1 MGAKKLLNQVCGAMQ
16 LQPQATAHALLKS
29 NKAYGGPNAGI
40 RFVISLIRQYGAPY
54 SGNGLDIL
62 ISGWAVCGALAK
74 SAVALGT
81 LASSNSLRDGN
92 SRHHHKG
99 RAMLKA
105 AGALGALGN
114 SALRLRRLLN
124 GSHHEE
130 SEHNEHSH
138 KAAQKNLGI
147 LTKVGLFGTRLARK
161 LPIRKRK
168 QYQRKVGPSTEC
180 DEEESHAHLWQIL
193 PPGEVLHCLRLGATA
208 LDGDDFK
215 QLLQTVWSLFDE
227 CDAVTWMIEPK
238 ARSDSR
244 ALELFAVQEA
254 LAKVV
259 TVDTHPMHE
268 EDAEPLHQ
276 QLLRSHGIIQQ
287 LKDLCEDAD
296 DGLLRRAALYGL
308 PILLERVSIWIHASV
323 EPITNP
329 AIARPSR
336 VATHEMDSVVA
347 KVLKAFTPYEI
358 AVEDGLGYQAPQ
370 HSCDTFLSSRGSRT
384 GGAAVVCEEAW
395 KRFLRSKERT
405 KTLLA
410 DAKNEETREHALASS
425 GRFCTHKL
433 LRPGF

>member
-1 MGAKKLLNQVCGAMQ
+1 
-16 LQPQATAHALLKS
+16 
-29 NKAYGGPNAGI
+29 
-40 RFVISLIRQYGAPY
+40 
-54 SGNGLDIL
+54 
-62 ISGWAVCGALAK
+62 
-74 SAVALGT
+74 
-81 LASSNSLRDGN
+81 
-92 SRHHHKG
+92 
-99 RAMLKA
+99 
-105 AGALGALGN
+105 
-114 SALRLRRLLN
+114 
-124 GSHHEE
+124 
-130 SEHNEHSH
+130 
-138 KAAQKNLGI
+138 
-147 LTKVGLFGTRLARK
+147 
-161 LPIRKRK
+161 
-168 QYQRKVGPSTEC
+168 
-180 DEEESHAHLWQIL
+180 
-193 PPGEVLHCLRLGATA
+193 
-208 LDGDDFK
+208 
-215 QLLQTVWSLFDE
+215 LLQTVWSLFDE

-370 HSCDTFLSSRGSRT
+370 HSCTHSSVQ
-384 GGAAVVCEEAW
+384 GAVAQVVQ
-395 KRFLRSKERT
+395 L
-405 KTLLA
+405 
-410 DAKNEETREHALASS
+410 
-425 GRFCTHKL
+425 
-433 LRPGF
+433 